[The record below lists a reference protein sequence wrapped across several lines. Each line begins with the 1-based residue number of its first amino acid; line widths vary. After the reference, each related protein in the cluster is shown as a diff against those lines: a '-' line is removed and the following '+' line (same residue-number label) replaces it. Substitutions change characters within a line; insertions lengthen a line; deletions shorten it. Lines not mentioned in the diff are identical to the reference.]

1 MHKRVFAAVLL
12 LSLGLISSAFAFGT
26 ISTLGQNREHERI
39 TRHAL
44 SCTFAP
50 TMANCFEGNTI
61 SELAGRGGTFGGVG
75 APDNPT
81 RGLLSS
87 SAAHCDNGDF
97 MPGIPGYANLP
108 GGTQMAVAFS
118 TLVSCRTWMD
128 ANLNTAVTDAR
139 LLILPNG
146 TVDDSQMPTVFNC
159 TFNGT
164 KGRAKCNVLED
175 FGLTLHASEDFYSHT
190 SWADIPDPARPP
202 GISNPPGLG
211 MAVPSP
217 WIDLRVVTPFPAG
230 LMSGCFESIPE
241 RFYCNEGPGG
251 RVKHAFLNK
260 DTGTIDPAI
269 GMGTTE
275 RGRVNGNFARAVR
288 DAIADAQDKWLDLQQ
303 RIMRTYPTTGALMI
317 CAITH
322 DDPRRDCVPNGQR
335 QNAGLRSLGMLALFL
350 LASGGM
356 FLMFG
361 RSGPKDGGLQAG

>member
-1 MHKRVFAAVLL
+1 MSLPKTPRNTIIARHKP
-12 LSLGLISSAFAFGT
+12 SNT
-26 ISTLGQNREHERI
+26 
-39 TRHAL
+39 
-44 SCTFAP
+44 AP
-50 TMANCFEGNTI
+50 NPSKPRYQPATMALPT
-61 SELAGRGGTFGGVG
+61 S
-75 APDNPT
+75 PT
-81 RGLLSS
+81 RFLRVS
-87 SAAHCDNGDF
+87 
-97 MPGIPGYANLP
+97 
-108 GGTQMAVAFS
+108 
-118 TLVSCRTWMD
+118 SCRTWMD

-190 SWADIPDPARPP
+190 NWADIPDPARPP
-202 GISNPPGLG
+202 GSSNPPGLG

-269 GMGTTE
+269 
-275 RGRVNGNFARAVR
+275 RGG
-288 DAIADAQDKWLDLQQ
+288 
-303 RIMRTYPTTGALMI
+303 
-317 CAITH
+317 
-322 DDPRRDCVPNGQR
+322 
-335 QNAGLRSLGMLALFL
+335 
-350 LASGGM
+350 
-356 FLMFG
+356 
-361 RSGPKDGGLQAG
+361 DGGCRRSIRG